1 MTKTKRSTLISTE
14 KSTIRYS
21 ESFKLKVVSEIEE
34 KGLSIAEVQRKYDI
48 RGSAT
53 IQGWLKRFGKNHLLG
68 KVIRIETMDE
78 KDRIKALEE
87 ELKQYKSALAEA
99 TLENKCL
106 TTLVKLA
113 KSELNIDLKK
123 NFGTHVSNNS
133 ALKKE

>member
-1 MTKTKRSTLISTE
+1 MARTKSSTRISTE

-21 ESFKLKVVSEIEE
+21 QIFKQKIVSEIEQQ
-34 KGLSIAEVQRKYDI
+34 GMSIAEVRRKYDI
-48 RGSAT
+48 RGTST
-53 IQGWLKRFGKNHLLG
+53 IQCWLKKFGKNHLLG

-78 KDRIKALEE
+78 KDRIKALEA
-87 ELKQYKSALAEA
+87 ELKKYKEALAEA

-123 NFGTHVSNNS
+123 NFNIHVSKNS
-133 ALKKE
+133 GIKKE

>member
-1 MTKTKRSTLISTE
+1 MTKTKRSSLISTE

-48 RGSAT
+48 RGGTT

-87 ELKQYKSALAEA
+87 ELKQYKAALAEA

-123 NFGTHVSNNS
+123 NFGTHVSSNS
-133 ALKKE
+133 VLKKE